1 MVDRKDIWPK
11 KITVD
16 KRIVSVLSQSTYD
29 NFPRALKELITNSYD
44 ADAKTVH
51 ITINLEKET
60 VIILDTGRGM
70 NDEDFEFYLRI
81 AGKTRKKEDNTTPS
95 GRQIIGQFGVG
106 FLSIFPF
113 FKNYKIESKKTSSS
127 SVLFANI
134 PLFKYFSNDN
144 RLIDISSILIDGG
157 MKAESSEKGYQSYTK
172 ITLTGFNDLTKSF
185 FFPKIKEEFDKSRVE
200 TYQGIDKLKWVL
212 SDDLPIE
219 FRDEKFTSL
228 FDGTSPLPFDV
239 FVNKD
244 KLYREIYGT
253 ELLETHKGEYKQIGK
268 IKFQYC
274 IVTPRKSVKP
284 YKARFLKI
292 RNLNVGV
299 GEEREHFGSAVG
311 ATRSRIHWL
320 SGEVHIIE
328 GMNELIKVARD
339 GFNYNTDYEELK
351 SFFNARLNYFSN
363 RLEKGSELVKE
374 IKQTGREFRVS
385 NVKLLTPEVLKQKI
399 RKFEE
404 EGFKIKSSQPDS
416 RKKVQIS
423 EEQREIN
430 IPANISSFEKH
441 ILINRKRYNITADI
455 WDYEDEGEIFPACR
469 IEEKRITINSSY
481 PLFSGKKYTDMFVK
495 LHLMLLIDFQE
506 GIITKKIYSHF
517 MNEILDYY
525 SDYLKK

>member
-1 MVDRKDIWPK
+1 MVERKDIWPK

-29 NFPRALKELITNSYD
+29 NFPRALKELVTNSYD
-44 ADAKTVH
+44 ADAKAVH
-51 ITINLEKET
+51 ITINLDKET
-60 VIILDTGRGM
+60 VTILDTGRGM
-70 NDEDFEFYLRI
+70 NEEDFEFYLRI

-95 GRQIIGQFGVG
+95 GRKIIGQFGVG

-113 FKNYKIESKKTSSS
+113 FKNYKIESKKVSGS

-157 MKAESSEKGYQSYTK
+157 KKEEPSEKKYPSYTK

-185 FFPKIKEEFDKSRVE
+185 FFPKIEEEFDRNRVE
-200 TYQGIDKLKWVL
+200 TYQGIDKLKWAL

-219 FRDEKFTSL
+219 FRDEKFNSIFTE
-228 FDGTSPLPFDV
+228 TSPLSFEV
-239 FVNKD
+239 TVNGG
-244 KLYREIYGT
+244 KLYREIYGH
-253 ELLETHKGEYKQIGK
+253 EILETHKEEWKEIGK

-320 SGEVHIIE
+320 TGEIHILE

-351 SFFNARLNYFSN
+351 SFFNARLNHFSN

-385 NVKLLTPEVLKQKI
+385 NVNLLKPEVLKQKI
-399 RKFEE
+399 KKYEE
-404 EGFKIKSSQPDS
+404 EGFKIKPSETNSK
-416 RKKVQIS
+416 RKVKIS
-423 EEQREIN
+423 DEEKEIN
-430 IPANISSFEKH
+430 IPVGMSSFEKH
-441 ILINRKRYNITADI
+441 IIVNRKRYNVTAETWNYD
-455 WDYEDEGEIFPACR
+455 DGEIFPACR
-469 IEEKRITINSSY
+469 IEGKQIILNSSY
-481 PLFSGKKYTDMFVK
+481 PLFSGKKYTDLFVK
-495 LHLMLLIDFQE
+495 LHLMLLIDYQE
-506 GIITKKIYSHF
+506 GVITKKVYSHF